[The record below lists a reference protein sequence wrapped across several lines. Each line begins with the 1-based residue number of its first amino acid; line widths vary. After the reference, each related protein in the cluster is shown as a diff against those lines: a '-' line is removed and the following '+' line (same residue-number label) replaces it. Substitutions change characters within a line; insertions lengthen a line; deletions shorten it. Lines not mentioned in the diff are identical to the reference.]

1 MSKEDL
7 LGRTRTGLPGD
18 EMTCA
23 IPGNRLAEVVRD
35 IEATARIDAIAES
48 YAAADIRRFPE
59 R

>member
-23 IPGNRLAEVVRD
+23 IPGPRLVGVMRNL
-35 IEATARIDAIAES
+35 EATARIDATSESPAATGVQRFAET
-48 YAAADIRRFPE
+48 
-59 R
+59 